1 MKRMIL
7 ATATLLLALFGSAAL
22 AAGGN
27 QQGAKQFGDYVIHF
41 NAVNTDFL
49 TPQVARSYGIRRS
62 KNRIL
67 LTVSV
72 LRGKL
77 GVAGEPVEA
86 NVEAWVTNLNQQTKN
101 VKMKEVKDGGAIYY
115 IGTFSAT
122 NEETFDIHVKAQ
134 PKGSDK
140 AFEVSFRRKF
150 YTN

>member
-1 MKRMIL
+1 MKRTIL
-7 ATATLLLALFGSAAL
+7 TPLALLLALIAGPAL
-22 AAGGN
+22 AADAP
-27 QQGAKQFGDYVIHF
+27 QGAKQFGEYVIHY

-72 LRGKL
+72 LKGKL

-86 NVEAWVTNLNQQTKN
+86 DVEAWVTNLNQQTKGVN
-101 VKMKEVKDGGAIYY
+101 MKEVKDGGAIYY

-122 NEETFDIHVKAQ
+122 NEETFDIHVKAR